1 MQRLCPDFY
10 ILQGMSD
17 RHERFAGKNA
27 ALVRI
32 WGMDAKEKQKQRT
45 EKSEVKVGRCD
56 KCGQIKPLRTYRTQQ
71 HDRTEGAASY
81 GVTFQ
86 HL

>member
-1 MQRLCPDFY
+1 
-10 ILQGMSD
+10 
-17 RHERFAGKNA
+17 
-27 ALVRI
+27 
-32 WGMDAKEKQKQRT
+32 MDAKEKQKQRT

-86 HL
+86 HLCEDCKPAPKTAKDIPGPSEKAIKAMLRGARRSL